1 MTKQSYAERIQNS
14 GTQVVPA
21 PARKTPPKTGS
32 VKQGEKPRS
41 GKK

>member
-1 MTKQSYAERIQNS
+1 MTKKDYAERIQNS

-21 PARKTPPKTGS
+21 PARKTPPKTRS
-32 VKQGEKPRS
+32 VKRDGDRS